1 MRPTVRTLKRT
12 ALGLS
17 GLLSLA
23 VVVVLVAQVV
33 AGPGSA
39 WPFKSAAGSS
49 SSAGLGPIPAAT
61 QRIDLKPGPAD
72 AVLTG
77 RGDLSRLGLDDDEPT
92 LSPAAVSSGG
102 FGKRIAYPVD
112 GKIYAQPLYAP
123 GLSIGGAVHNVVIVA
138 TEHDTVY
145 AFDADAKSST
155 AATAPAPL
163 WQTSLLM
170 PGARTFDAATD
181 RVAKNRLCN
190 SIAPEVGITSTPVID
205 WSTKTI
211 YVMALD
217 VEHGTMTY
225 RLHALDLYTGKEK
238 QPSEI
243 ISASVPGTGMDSNGG
258 TVTFSAS
265 EQQQRMALTEVDGTI
280 YAGFGSWCG
289 WAPYHGWVLGYSATN
304 LSRTVVYNTSPNSW
318 GAGLWESESGISV
331 DAHGHLYLVT
341 GNGPFD
347 LNKGG
352 QDAGDSILE
361 ALPDDGTLRVV
372 DSFTP
377 FDQLCRAEHD
387 QDLGS
392 GSPLSIPGEHEFILS
407 SKTGAVY
414 VLNEADLGGYHTVAD
429 PCKSAVESRTNVDT
443 IKQEL
448 TVGTVPGGMWGTW
461 AYWSQGPDSY
471 VYGSGA
477 DGRLTQWRLQP
488 GGTIDPTP
496 VAAAPL
502 PFAYPGAI
510 PVTTGQNGQPG
521 SGIVWTVDQTHG
533 AVLRAFAAADISTQL
548 WNSAQD
554 PARDGLDPGGFD
566 HFTTPTTADGLVIVG
581 DQSHLEIY
589 GMLQG

>member
-1 MRPTVRTLKRT
+1 MHLTVRTLKRA

-23 VVVVLVAQVV
+23 VVVLLIAQVV
-33 AGPGSA
+33 VGPGSA
-39 WPFKSAAGSS
+39 WSSQSAAGSS
-49 SSAGLGPIPAAT
+49 GANGPIPAAVA
-61 QRIDLKPGPAD
+61 RIALKPGPAD

-77 RGDLSRLGLDDDEPT
+77 RGDLSRLGLDNDEPT

-112 GKIYAQPLYAP
+112 GKVYAQPLYAP
-123 GLSIGGAVHNVVIVA
+123 GLSIGGAVRNVVIVA

-145 AFDADAKSST
+145 AFDADAKSAT
-155 AATAPAPL
+155 AGSAPAPL
-163 WQTSLLM
+163 WRTSLLP
-170 PGARTFDAATD
+170 PGARTFQAATD
-181 RVAKNRLCN
+181 RVAKNRLCD

-205 WSTKTI
+205 WATKTI

-225 RLHALDLYTGKEK
+225 RLHALDLYTGREK
-238 QPSEI
+238 RPSEVV
-243 ISASVPGTGMDSNGG
+243 SAAMSGTGMDSSGG
-258 TVTFSAS
+258 TVAFSAS

-289 WAPYHGWVLGYSATN
+289 LAPYHGWVLGYSAAT
-304 LSRTVVYNTSPNSW
+304 LTKTVVYNTSPDSW
-318 GAGLWESESGISV
+318 GAGLWESESGITV

-341 GNGPFD
+341 GNGPYD
-347 LNKGG
+347 LDKGG
-352 QDAGDSILE
+352 RDAGDSILE
-361 ALPDDGTLRVV
+361 TLPDGGTLRVV

-377 FDQLCRAEHD
+377 FDQSCRAEHD

-392 GSPLSIPGEHEFILS
+392 GSPLPIPGEHELVLS

-414 VLNEADLGGYHTVAD
+414 VLDEAGLGGYHTAAD
-429 PCKSAVESRTNVDT
+429 PCKSTVESRTNVDT
-443 IKQEL
+443 VKQEL

-461 AYWSQGPDSY
+461 AYWSQGSDSY

-477 DGRLTQWRLQP
+477 DGRLTQWRLRP
-488 GGTIDPTP
+488 GGTIDPSS

-502 PFAYPGAI
+502 AFGYPGAI
-510 PVTTGQNGQPG
+510 PVTTGENGQAG

-533 AVLRAFAAADISTQL
+533 AVLRAFAAADVSTQL
-548 WNSAQD
+548 WTSAQD

-566 HFTTPTTADGLVIVG
+566 HFTVPTTADGLVIIG

>member
-1 MRPTVRTLKRT
+1 MRPTVRTLKRS

-17 GLLSLA
+17 GA
-23 VVVVLVAQVV
+23 VSSAIVALLVAQVV
-33 AGPGSA
+33 KGPGSGPA
-39 WPFKSAAGSS
+39 LGSASGPT
-49 SSAGLGPIPAAT
+49 GPIPAAT
-61 QRIDLKPGPAD
+61 QRIDLKPGPAN

-77 RGDLSRLGLDDDEPT
+77 RGDLSRLGLDDDEPALT
-92 LSPAAVSSGG
+92 PAAVASGG

-123 GLSIGGAVHNVVIVA
+123 GITVDGAVHDVVIVA
-138 TEHDTVY
+138 TENDSVY
-145 AFDADAKSST
+145 AFDADATTSS
-155 AATAPAPL
+155 AASARAPL
-163 WQTSLLM
+163 WRISLLT
-170 PGARTFDAATD
+170 PGARTFQAATG

-217 VEHGTMTY
+217 VEHGVMTY
-225 RLHALDLYTGKEK
+225 RLHSLDLVTGKEK
-238 QPSEI
+238 QPSTI
-243 ISASVPGTGMDSNGG
+243 VSASVAGAGLDSSGG
-258 TVTFSAS
+258 TVSFSAS
-265 EQQQRMALTEVDGTI
+265 EQQQRMALTEVNGTV

-289 WAPYHGWVLGYSATN
+289 WAPYHGWVLGYSAAT
-304 LSRTVVYNTSPNSW
+304 LARTVVYNTSPDSW
-318 GAGLWESESGISV
+318 GAGLWESESGINV

-341 GNGPFD
+341 GNGPYD
-347 LNKGG
+347 LNTGG
-352 QDAGDSILE
+352 RDAGDSILE
-361 ALPDDGTLRVV
+361 TIAQDGTLRVV

-377 FDQLCRAEHD
+377 FDQLCRSEHD

-392 GSPLSIPGEHEFILS
+392 GSPLAIPGEHEFVLS
-407 SKTGAVY
+407 SKTGSVY

-429 PCKSAVESRTNVDT
+429 PCKSTAESRTDVDK

-461 AYWSQGPDSY
+461 AYWSQGADGY

-477 DGRLTQWRLQP
+477 DGRLAQWRLLP
-488 GGTIDPTP
+488 GGAIDPTP
-496 VAAAPL
+496 VAQAPL
-502 PFAYPGAI
+502 AFAYPGAI
-510 PVTTGQNGQPG
+510 PVTTGDDGLAG

-533 AVLRAFAAADISTQL
+533 AVLRAFAAADISQQL

-554 PARDGLDPGGFD
+554 PARDALNPGGFD
-566 HFTTPTTADGLVIVG
+566 HFTTPTTADALVMVG
-581 DQSHLEIY
+581 DQSDLEVY

>member
-1 MRPTVRTLKRT
+1 MPPTVRTLKRT

-17 GLLSLA
+17 GLLALA
-23 VVVVLVAQVV
+23 VVALLIAQVV
-33 AGPGSA
+33 VGPG
-39 WPFKSAAGSS
+39 AASS
-49 SSAGLGPIPAAT
+49 SPSGARAPIPAAVA
-61 QRIDLKPGPAD
+61 RIDLKPGPAD

-77 RGDLSRLGLDDDEPT
+77 RGGLSRLGLDDDEPA

-102 FGKRIAYPVD
+102 FGKRIGYPVD
-112 GKIYAQPLYAP
+112 GKVYAQPLYAP
-123 GLSIGGAVHNVVIVA
+123 GLTIGGAVHNVVVVA

-155 AATAPAPL
+155 GAPAPAPL
-163 WQTSLLM
+163 WRTSLLL
-170 PGARTFDAATD
+170 PGARTFQAATD
-181 RVAKNRLCN
+181 RVAKNRLCD
-190 SIAPEVGITSTPVID
+190 SIAPEVGITGTPVID

-225 RLHALDLYTGKEK
+225 RLHALDLYTGQEK
-238 QPSEI
+238 RPSEI
-243 ISASVPGTGMDSNGG
+243 VSAAVSGTGMDSSGG
-258 TVTFSAS
+258 TVAFSAS
-265 EQQQRMALTEVDGTI
+265 EQQQRMALTEVDGTV

-289 WAPYHGWVLGYSATN
+289 LAPYHGWVLGYSAAT
-304 LSRTVVYNTSPNSW
+304 LARTVVYNTSPDSW
-318 GAGLWESESGISV
+318 GAGLWESESGITV

-341 GNGPFD
+341 GNGPYD
-347 LNKGG
+347 LDKGG
-352 QDAGDSILE
+352 RDAGDSILE
-361 ALPDDGTLRVV
+361 TLPDDGTLRIV

-377 FDQLCRAEHD
+377 FDQSCRAEHD

-392 GSPLSIPGEHEFILS
+392 GSPLPIPGEHELVLS

-414 VLNEADLGGYHTVAD
+414 VLDEAGLGGYHTVAD
-429 PCKSAVESRTNVDT
+429 PCKSTVESRTNVDT

-461 AYWSQGPDSY
+461 AYWSQGSDSY

-488 GGTIDPTP
+488 GGTIDPSP

-502 PFAYPGAI
+502 AFAYPGAI
-510 PVTTGQNGQPG
+510 PVTTGENGQAG

-533 AVLRAFAAADISTQL
+533 AVLRAFAAADISAQL

-566 HFTTPTTADGLVIVG
+566 HFTVPTTADGLVIVG